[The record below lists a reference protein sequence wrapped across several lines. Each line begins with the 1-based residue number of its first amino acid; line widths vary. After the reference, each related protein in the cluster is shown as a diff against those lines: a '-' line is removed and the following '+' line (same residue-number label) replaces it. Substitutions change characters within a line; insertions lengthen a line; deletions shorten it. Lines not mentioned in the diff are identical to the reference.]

1 MMSRVLLA
9 ATAMALVPA
18 SASAAELIVNGGFE
32 DPTVTNPCCN
42 TVPPDPLPGWTVT
55 PNVNV
60 VNGTFGSTAGNLAEE
75 GVQYLDLVG
84 QGGTGSISQSF
95 ITVAGQ
101 VYTLSFIF
109 SHNLFSQT
117 PSASASFSVDGLV
130 GSVFHNSGSTS
141 DLDWLTFSGNF
152 TADNSSATLN
162 FTNLTG
168 GINEGVFL
176 DAVSVQAAVPEP
188 ATWAMMLL
196 GFGAIGGAMRASRR
210 KQRGVAF
217 AA

>member
-1 MMSRVLLA
+1 MIAKILLA
-9 ATAMALVPA
+9 ASALALVSTPA
-18 SASAAELIVNGGFE
+18 SAVELIVNGGFE
-32 DPTVTNPCCN
+32 DPTVTHPCCT
-42 TVPPDPLPGWTVT
+42 TVPPDPLPGWIVT

-60 VNGTFGSTAGNLAEE
+60 VNGTFASTAGNLAEE

-95 ITVAGQ
+95 VTVAGQ
-101 VYTLSFIF
+101 TYALSFIY
-109 SHNLFSQT
+109 SHNLFSGT

-130 GSVFHNSGSTS
+130 GGILHSTGSTS
-141 DLDWLTFSGNF
+141 DLDWLTYSGSF
-152 TADNSSATLN
+152 VADDASATLN

-176 DAVSVQAAVPEP
+176 DAVSVQAVPEP

-196 GFGAIGGAMRASRR
+196 GFGAIGGALRVSRR
-210 KQRGVAF
+210 NQRGVAF